1 MKEKNCIFCQIVNKE
16 IPSKIIYENE
26 YNLAFLDI
34 FPIGEGHTIVI
45 PKKHYSN
52 IEVIPEKDLIEII
65 KTVKSLSILLHD
77 KLNFDGYNIL
87 QNNFKAAGQV
97 VQHFHFHIIPRNFN
111 DSRFRLSIPREQASD
126 DDLNRIRNKIID

>member
-1 MKEKNCIFCQIVNKE
+1 MEEKDCIFCQIVNKE

-26 YNLAFLDI
+26 HNIAFLDI

-52 IEVIPEKDLIEII
+52 IEVIPEKELIEII
-65 KTVKSLSILLHD
+65 KTVKFLSKLLHD

-111 DSRFRLSIPREQASD
+111 DSRFKLVIPRDKASD
-126 DDLNRIRNKIID
+126 DDLNRIMNKIKA

>member
-1 MKEKNCIFCQIVNKE
+1 MEEKNCIFCQIVNKE
-16 IPSKIIYENE
+16 VPSKIIYENE
-26 YNLAFLDI
+26 YNIAFLDI

-52 IEVIPEKDLIEII
+52 IEVIPEKDLIEIV
-65 KTVKSLSILLHD
+65 KTVKYLSKLLHD

-111 DSRFRLSIPREQASD
+111 DSRFRLAIPREQASD
-126 DDLNRIRNKIID
+126 DDLIRLMNRIKA